1 MYMTTN
7 LTTTEVGQATA
18 TVLARTRP
26 HNSCEEI
33 ITWELLYPRYIHS
46 EFMTH
51 RMFSRNACS
60 SRATPTK
67 TLIEEVRKSPVFFDE
82 VRFNQRGMTGGDL
95 VDPETFT
102 AFTSLWLDAAEK
114 MADIAEEMAELRI
127 AKQTINRLLE
137 PFLPI
142 RVICTTTMDGLENFY
157 RLRLAKDAQPE
168 IQSLAKA
175 MQASQEKAFVTED
188 TVHMP
193 YACYQD
199 EPTLARAA
207 VRCIAACARVSVA
220 RANGKEATFAEDLDL
235 VNRLLK
241 AGHMTPFEHIAFAHT
256 SGGANFCGWQS
267 IRYRIE
273 NELDC
278 GEIDGLDDMLDR
290 VAGV

>member
-1 MYMTTN
+1 MYITTN
-7 LTTTEVGQATA
+7 LTTTDVGQATA
-18 TVLARTRP
+18 TVIARTRP
-26 HNSCEEI
+26 HNSYEEI

-60 SRATPTK
+60 SRATPVK
-67 TLIEEVRKSPVFFDE
+67 TLIEEVRKHPMFFDE
-82 VRFNQRGMTGGDL
+82 VRLNQRGMTGGDL
-95 VDPETFT
+95 ASPTALAEFT
-102 AFTSLWLDAAEK
+102 ALWMDASKHAADTAEK
-114 MADIAEEMAELRI
+114 MAELGI
-127 AKQTINRLLE
+127 AKQTVNRVLE

-142 RVICTTTMDGLENFY
+142 RVLCTTTMDGLENFY

-175 MQASQEKAFVTED
+175 MKESQEKSILLED
-188 TVHMP
+188 TIHMP

-199 EPTLARAA
+199 EPTLAHTV

-220 RANGKEATFAEDLDL
+220 RANGKETTFAEDLEL
-235 VNRLLK
+235 VHRLCN

-256 SGGANFCGWQS
+256 SGGANFWGWQS

-290 VAGV
+290 VVGV